1 MSELFKPLTLRGT
14 TFRNRI
20 WVSPM
25 CQYSSDEGMP
35 SAWHLVHLGSRAV
48 GGAGLVMVEATGVS
62 ADGRIS
68 PKDSGLWND
77 AQAAAFKPIT
87 DFIRAAGAVPA
98 IQLAHAGR
106 KASTRVPWDRAS
118 PETVPPERGGWVP
131 IAPSPLKFSA
141 DYPSPREMTAQE
153 ISWATHEFVDAA
165 LRADDAGFGVVEL
178 HAAHGYLFHEF
189 LSPLSNQRTDSY
201 GGSFENRTRFLLD
214 TARQVRAAFAGPLFV
229 RISATD
235 YAEGGWDLPQSIAL
249 AKQLKTIG
257 VDLIDVS
264 SGGNVATAKIPIGP
278 GYQVAFSRAIRA
290 EAQIATS
297 AVGLITEPAQAEAIL
312 AQGEADAVM
321 LARAELRDPYWP
333 LHAATALGADV
344 AWPVQYERAK
354 P

>member
-1 MSELFKPLTLRGT
+1 MSELFKPLTIRGT
-14 TFRNRI
+14 RFRNRV

-25 CQYSSDEGMP
+25 CQYSSEEGMP
-35 SAWHLVHLGSRAV
+35 SHWHLVHLGSRAV

-68 PKDSGLWND
+68 PKDSGLWTD

-118 PETVPPERGGWVP
+118 PETVPPEKGGWQP
-131 IAPSPLKFSA
+131 LAPSAAKFSA
-141 DYPSPREMTAQE
+141 DYPSPREMSAQD
-153 ISWATHEFVDAA
+153 IGRVTHEFVDAA
-165 LRADDAGFGVVEL
+165 LRAEEAGFQVVEL

-189 LSPLSNQRTDSY
+189 LSPLSNLRTDGY
-201 GGSFENRTRFLLD
+201 GGAFENRIKFLLD
-214 TARQVRAAFAGPLFV
+214 TARAVRAAFPGPLFV

-235 YAEGGWDLPQSIAL
+235 YTEGGWDLPQSIAL
-249 AKQLKTIG
+249 AKQLKTLG

-264 SGGNVATAKIPIGP
+264 SGGNVAGAKIPVGP
-278 GYQVAFSRAIRA
+278 GYQVAFSKAIRA

-297 AVGLITEPAQAEAIL
+297 AVGLITEPAQAEAII

-321 LARAELRDPYWP
+321 LARAELRDPYWA
-333 LHAATALGADV
+333 LHAATVLKADV
-344 AWPVQYERAK
+344 DWPVQYSRAK